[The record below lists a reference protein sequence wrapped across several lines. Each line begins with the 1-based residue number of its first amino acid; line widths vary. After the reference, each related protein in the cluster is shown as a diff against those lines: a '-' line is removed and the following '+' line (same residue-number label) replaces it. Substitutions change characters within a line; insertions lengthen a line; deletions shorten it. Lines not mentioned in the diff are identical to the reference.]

1 MTKVSFKD
9 LQERLDAL
17 EVIYK
22 NVIELDN
29 DALSD
34 RLMRYRS
41 DNVQWVLNM
50 LEESFREL
58 LEALETEEA
67 NYQ

>member
-17 EVIYK
+17 EIIYE
-22 NVIELDN
+22 NVIELN
-29 DALSD
+29 NNELSN
-34 RLMRYRS
+34 RLKSYRS
-41 DNVQWVLNM
+41 DNVQWILNM
-50 LEESFREL
+50 LEEPFRQL